1 MPIKV
6 FVSYSWDS
14 KEHQEWVIALT
25 NTLRSTYGIDAKCDM
40 LLDKPNLFSMM
51 VQESRTNDKII
62 IVDTKKY
69 TEKANNE
76 QGGVGYETQLF
87 YTFFQKQPQKL
98 IVIKRDKCDLPF
110 YLGGWNYIDFTKGAT
125 EENLDA
131 LVLKINGEAPY
142 KMAPLTDTPRVVKSK
157 TVKSVLDDDDLV
169 PDLYAATPQGKDEY
183 LREQFNIADKKIL
196 ELLQQT
202 KQKNPGLNVEHE
214 KREVNVPSG
223 SSVWDGNSLRQKVNH
238 YTVNSYYVKYKG
250 KEAYYKIWLSLS
262 DSMMGKGIFG
272 NSERPLF
279 SGNGQEFNS
288 FQLWVYVSHSSK
300 QPCLESNGIWG
311 SGLISNGKE
320 LGEYIF
326 KQLMEQIQRI

>member
-87 YTFFQKQPQKL
+87 YNFFQKQPQKL
-98 IVIKRDKCDLPF
+98 IVIKRDMCDLPF

-142 KMAPLTDTPRVVKSK
+142 KIAPITDTPRVVKSK
-157 TVKSVLDDDDLV
+157 TVGSVFDDDLL
-169 PDLYAATPQGKDEY
+169 PDLYFATPQGKDEY

-202 KQKNPGLNVEHE
+202 KQKNPGLNIEHE

-223 SSVWDGNSLRQKVNH
+223 SSVWDGNSLRQQVTH
-238 YTVNSYYVKYKG
+238 YTVCSYHVQYQG
-250 KEAYYKIWLSLS
+250 KESYYKIWLSL
-262 DSMMGKGIFG
+262 DNSMIGKGIFG
-272 NSERPLF
+272 ISERPLF

-288 FQLWVYVSHSSK
+288 FQLWVCVSPSSK
-300 QPCLESNGIWG
+300 QTRLECNGIWG
-311 SGLISNGKE
+311 SGQISNGEE
-320 LGEYIF
+320 LGRYIF
-326 KQLMEQIQRI
+326 KCLIERIQQ

>member
-51 VQESRTNDKII
+51 VQEARINDKII

-69 TEKANNE
+69 TEKANTE

-87 YTFFQKQPQKL
+87 YNFFQKQPQKL
-98 IVIKRDKCDLPF
+98 IVIKRDMCDLPF

-142 KMAPLTDTPRVVKSK
+142 KIAPITDTPRVVKSK
-157 TVKSVLDDDDLV
+157 TVESVFDDNLI
-169 PDLYAATPQGKDEY
+169 PDLRAATPEGKGEY

-223 SSVWDGNSLRQKVNH
+223 SSVLD
-238 YTVNSYYVKYKG
+238 T
-250 KEAYYKIWLSLS
+250 KEKKRIT
-262 DSMMGKGIFG
+262 GFG
-272 NSERPLF
+272 YL
-279 SGNGQEFNS
+279 
-288 FQLWVYVSHSSK
+288 
-300 QPCLESNGIWG
+300 
-311 SGLISNGKE
+311 
-320 LGEYIF
+320 
-326 KQLMEQIQRI
+326 

>member
-1 MPIKV
+1 MPKKV
-6 FVSYSWDS
+6 FISYSWDS
-14 KEHQEWVIALT
+14 KEHQEWVVALT
-25 NTLRSTYGIDAKCDM
+25 NTLRETYGIDAKCDV

-51 VQESRTNDKII
+51 VQEAQINDKIV
-62 IVDTKKY
+62 IVDTKRY

-76 QGGVGYETQLF
+76 QGGVGYETKLF
-87 YTFFQKQPQKL
+87 YKFFQNQPQKL
-98 IVIKRDKCDLPF
+98 IVIKRGICDLPF
-110 YLGGWNYIDFTKGAT
+110 YLAGWNYIDFTGGVT

-131 LVLKINGEAPY
+131 LALRINNEAPY
-142 KMAPLTDTPRVVKSK
+142 KMAPLADTPRVVKSK
-157 TVKSVLDDDDLV
+157 AVESVFDDNLI
-169 PDLYAATPQGKDEY
+169 PDLRAATPQGKDEY

-214 KREVNVPSG
+214 KREVDVPSR
-223 SSVWDGNSLRQKVNH
+223 SSVWEGNSFRQQVNH
-238 YTVNSYYVKYKG
+238 YTVCTYCVRFQR
-250 KEAYYKIWLSLS
+250 KEAYYKIWLSLN
-262 DSMMGKGIFG
+262 DSMMDKGIFG
-272 NSERPLF
+272 HSERPLF
-279 SGNGQEFNS
+279 SANGQEFNS

-326 KQLMEQIQRI
+326 KQLMEQIQRV

>member
-223 SSVWDGNSLRQKVNH
+223 SSVWDGNSLRQQVNR
-238 YTVNSYYVKYKG
+238 YTVCSYCVRYQG
-250 KEAYYKIWLSLS
+250 KEAYYRIWLSLN

-272 NSERPLF
+272 ISEKPFF

-311 SGLISNGKE
+311 SELVSNGKE

-326 KQLMEQIQRI
+326 KQLMEQIQRV